1 VPETTASAPPSGAED
16 PVADERDLYDPYL
29 YINREISWLQFNDR
43 VLAMA
48 ADPQF
53 PLLERLKYLA
63 IFSSNLDEF
72 FMVRVSGLRDQVQTG
87 MVTRGSDGWTPSETL
102 EAIAKHVGPTIEH
115 QVRVFLDEVSPAM
128 AQAGIRIADISEL
141 NSQERDFLRDYFQ
154 RQVFPVLTPLAVDPS
169 HPFPYISNLSLS
181 LAVTVRYPGTSRDR
195 FARVKVPGIL
205 PRFVPL
211 GDGSTFVPLEQVVAT
226 HLDKLFPGMNV
237 VEAHPFRVTRDADIE
252 LAEDE
257 ADDLLVA
264 VEQELRRQRFGA
276 VVRLEVEATMP
287 DHMVRLLQRELEVED
302 DAVVTVEGPLGL
314 HDLMGLVSAL
324 DRPELADEP
333 WVGTT
338 QPRLLG
344 TEGDSVN
351 LFATMREGD
360 LLVHHPYDAFA
371 TSVQR
376 FIEQAADD
384 PEVLAIKQTLY
395 RTDGDSPIV
404 TALIHAAETG
414 KQVVVLVEV
423 KARGDEASNIGWAR
437 ALERAGCH
445 VAYGLVGLK
454 THSKTALVVRREHG
468 GIRRYV
474 HIGTGNYNAKTARL
488 YTDIGLL
495 SCDEDLGADLTDLF
509 NSLTGY
515 ARGSRYR
522 KILVAPNALR
532 DKTIEM
538 IERTAE
544 RHTARR
550 PGRIIMQMNALVDA
564 ACIRALYAASQA
576 GVEIDLIVRGI
587 CRLRPGVPGVSD
599 HIRVRSIVGR
609 FLEHSRIWTFAGG
622 RRREY
627 YIGSADLMPRN
638 LDLRVEVVTP
648 VTDPD
653 LTGRLQEILDVM
665 LADNVQAWEL
675 SEDGSWHRRQP
686 EDGERRVATHKR
698 MRELALRRGT
708 EARSGQH
715 EQER

>member
-1 VPETTASAPPSGAED
+1 VPETTASATPSGAED

-128 AQAGIRIADISEL
+128 AEAGIRIADISEL

-550 PGRIIMQMNALVDA
+550 PGRITMQMNALVDA

-627 YIGSADLMPRN
+627 FIGSADLMPRN

-686 EDGERRVATHKR
+686 EEGERRVATHKR

-708 EARSGQH
+708 EARSGKH

>member
-1 VPETTASAPPSGAED
+1 MSRDQPAHRTRSSATCH
-16 PVADERDLYDPYL
+16 DPYL

-48 ADPQF
+48 ADPEV

-63 IFSSNLDEF
+63 IFSTNLDEF
-72 FMVRVSGLRDQVQTG
+72 FMVRVAGLRDQVESG

-102 EAIAKHVGPTIEH
+102 EAIAKHVGPSIEH
-115 QVRVFLDEVSPAM
+115 MVRVFLDEVSPAM
-128 AQAGIRIADISEL
+128 AEAGIRIADMSDLDDQEL
-141 NSQERDFLRDYFQ
+141 DFLRDYFQ

-181 LAVTVRYPGTSRDR
+181 LAVTVRDPGTARDR

-211 GDGSTFVPLEQVVAT
+211 GDGNTFVPLEQVIAT
-226 HLDKLFPGMNV
+226 HLDKLFPGMDV

-264 VEQELRRQRFGA
+264 VEQELRRQRFGV
-276 VVRLEVEATMP
+276 VVRLEVAATMP
-287 DHMVRLLQRELEVED
+287 DHVVRLLQRELEVED
-302 DAVVTVEGPLGL
+302 DALVTVEGPLNLG
-314 HDLMGLVSAL
+314 DLMGLVSAL

-344 TEGDSVN
+344 TEEDSVN
-351 LFATMREGD
+351 LFATLREGD
-360 LLVHHPYDAFA
+360 LLVHHPYDAFS

-376 FIEQAADD
+376 FIEQAAED
-384 PEVLAIKQTLY
+384 PDVLAIKQTLY

-404 TALIHAAETG
+404 TALIQAAESG

-488 YTDIGLL
+488 YTDLGLL
-495 SCDEDLGADLTDLF
+495 SCDEDLGADLTELF

-515 ARGSRYR
+515 ARGGRYR
-522 KILVAPNALR
+522 KILVAPQLPA
-532 DKTIEM
+532 
-538 IERTAE
+538 
-544 RHTARR
+544 
-550 PGRIIMQMNALVDA
+550 P
-564 ACIRALYAASQA
+564 
-576 GVEIDLIVRGI
+576 
-587 CRLRPGVPGVSD
+587 
-599 HIRVRSIVGR
+599 
-609 FLEHSRIWTFAGG
+609 AGG
-622 RRREY
+622 RADRADRRAAHQPPPRPHHPADELPGRRRLHPRPVRRLPGRGGDRPDRAGHLPAAAR
-627 YIGSADLMPRN
+627 GS
-638 LDLRVEVVTP
+638 
-648 VTDPD
+648 
-653 LTGRLQEILDVM
+653 
-665 LADNVQAWEL
+665 
-675 SEDGSWHRRQP
+675 
-686 EDGERRVATHKR
+686 
-698 MRELALRRGT
+698 RG
-708 EARSGQH
+708 
-715 EQER
+715 